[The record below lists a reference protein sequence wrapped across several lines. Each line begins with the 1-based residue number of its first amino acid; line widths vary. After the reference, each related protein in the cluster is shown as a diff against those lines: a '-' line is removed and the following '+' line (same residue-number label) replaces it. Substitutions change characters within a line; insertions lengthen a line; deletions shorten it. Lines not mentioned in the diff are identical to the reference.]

1 MAWTQNDL
9 FKVMQ
14 AQHQGIQ
21 AAISARIIGS
31 NYKEAIHENT
41 PPFFIQ
47 EQKNLYSR
55 FLTDRGTLL
64 YVLKS
69 FNSTWE

>member
-1 MAWTQNDL
+1 MAWAQNDL

-31 NYKEAIHENT
+31 NYKEAIHENSS
-41 PPFFIQ
+41 PFFH
-47 EQKNLYSR
+47 
-55 FLTDRGTLL
+55 
-64 YVLKS
+64 KS
-69 FNSTWE
+69 KKTSTHAS